1 MPCILITVDVEDW
14 FQVENLR
21 PHFPRSAWDTCE
33 LRVEA
38 NTRKLLDLFEQHE
51 VSATFFILGW
61 LAERCPGLVK
71 EIRTRGHEI
80 ASHGYNHELC
90 SNMSM
95 SDLRE
100 DLYRSKALLEDIT
113 GQPIHGYRAPSFS
126 ISDKILKLIEQCGYL
141 YDSSYNSFGMHGRYG
156 RIHMPPGRSNGIAVK
171 LSEKFY
177 ELPISNLEFTIRNSQ
192 FTIHNSQLIINNFIL
207 PWGGGGYFRLLPVS
221 LFKQGVKQIL
231 RKTGCYIFYCH
242 PWEFDPDQPRV
253 DGMRPD
259 LRFRHYVNIRK
270 NTAKLKSFM
279 SAFSSCNF
287 VSCSDFLRASKRG
300 LSPRPLCP

>member
-1 MPCILITVDVEDW
+1 MTYILITVDVEDW

-21 PHFPRSAWDTCE
+21 PHFPRSTWDSCE

-38 NTRKLLDLFEQHE
+38 NTHKLLDLFDRYE
-51 VSATFFILGW
+51 VSATFFFLGW
-61 LAERCPGLVK
+61 LAERCPSLVK
-71 EIRTRGHEI
+71 EIGTRGHEI

-90 SNMSM
+90 SNLSM
-95 SDLRE
+95 AELHE

-113 GQPIHGYRAPSFS
+113 GQPVHGYRAPSFS
-126 ISDKILKLIEQCGYL
+126 VSDEVLKIIEQCGYL
-141 YDSSYNSFGMHGRYG
+141 YDSSYNSFAMHKRYG
-156 RIHMPPGRSNGIAVK
+156 RIHMQPGTSNGPATK

-177 ELPISNLEFTIRNSQ
+177 ELPISNLEFTI
-192 FTIHNSQLIINNFIL
+192 HNSQLKINNFIL

-231 RKTGCYIFYCH
+231 GKTGCYIFYCH

-259 LRFRHYVNIRK
+259 LHFRHYVNLK
-270 NTAKLKSFM
+270 KSLTKLRSFM
-279 SAFSSCNF
+279 SAFSSSNF
-287 VSCSDFLRASKRG
+287 VSCSDFLHASKRG
-300 LSPRPLCP
+300 LSPRPLRL